1 MNGGYEARD
10 CFKNIPERRARE
22 VVTDY
27 FALHTA
33 KQWLGGMLEVMR
45 DFRQLIDGTAALV
58 RQS

>member
-1 MNGGYEARD
+1 MNGGYEAQRL
-10 CFKNIPERRARE
+10 FENIPERRVRK

-33 KQWLGGMLEVMR
+33 KQWLGGMREVMR